1 MFWGFSIINI
11 VVLICSYLGAYY
23 RNLREYDEFFR
34 YEYEK
39 RSSLVFKHLYLCKSN
54 EDKIRKITKEAEIG
68 AMLQF
73 AITQCLALA
82 IEIISNFIFINE
94 KFFYYLLLIM
104 VALASIAQSICYHFI
119 SKKSADIAQKSMN
132 DFSKYNQLNLDQ
144 QMKKALRDFR
154 KMNENKH
161 GRIEI
166 REEKSFWVQHIFW
179 DLYDEHHFVQTI
191 AQSKKFRYSELKE
204 LKIYNLDK
212 TAGGAN
218 DDTNQTSCT
227 ERNNGK

>member
-34 YEYEK
+34 YEYEN
-39 RSSLVFKHLYLCKSN
+39 RSSLLFKYLYLCKSN
-54 EDKIRKITKEAEIG
+54 ENKIRKITKEAEIV
-68 AMLQF
+68 AILQF
-73 AITQCLALA
+73 AIAQCLALT
-82 IEIISNFIFINE
+82 IGIISNFIFINE
-94 KFFYYLLLIM
+94 KFFYYLLLIV
-104 VALASIAQSICYHFI
+104 VALGFIAQSICYHFI